1 MEISRIKEDLT
12 YLNKDVVEI
21 IVAVES
27 TARDVDQALV
37 SDSLS
42 EQEGDSKDLR
52 IKWLRQALEY
62 ALSDLERVKKK
73 VNRLENNLD
82 TMEDNIEYEMV
93 TQEIKQ

>member
-52 IKWLRQALEY
+52 IKWLSQALEY
-62 ALSDLERVKKK
+62 VLSDLERVRKK

-93 TQEIKQ
+93 TQEIR